1 MTEDE
6 MKLVELYRRLSPAD
20 KNLALNLISRLA
32 ADDVKNLRRDENI
45 FLFNNDIAIGKIS
58 GVNDNG
64 LA

>member
-1 MTEDE
+1 MNEDE
-6 MKLVELYRRLSPAD
+6 KKLVELYRRLTPAD

-32 ADDVKNLRRDENI
+32 ADDAKNFRRDENI
-45 FLFNNDIAIGKIS
+45 ILFNNDIAIGKIS